1 MQKFSYYFIVIT
13 YYINYSL
20 AIEPIYPQVCQRI
33 SIMHQ
38 PNPIDAP
45 ISPVGLSELLNS
57 LPCCLSLNRQDPLPV
72 YHLIMEVNNFR
83 KNVLLKK
90 FREISILILFCFTG
104 KIFNAR
110 DMELC
115 SILD

>member
-1 MQKFSYYFIVIT
+1 
-13 YYINYSL
+13 
-20 AIEPIYPQVCQRI
+20 
-33 SIMHQ
+33 MHQ

-57 LPCCLSLNRQDPLPV
+57 LPCCLTLNRQDPLPI
-72 YHLIMEVNNFR
+72 YHLIMEVNHQ
-83 KNVLLKK
+83 KNYLKV
-90 FREISILILFCFTG
+90 FYELTESSIFTLFYFTG
-104 KIFNAR
+104 KIFNTR

>member
-1 MQKFSYYFIVIT
+1 
-13 YYINYSL
+13 
-20 AIEPIYPQVCQRI
+20 
-33 SIMHQ
+33 MHQ

-57 LPCCLSLNRQDPLPV
+57 LPCCLTLNRQDPLPV
-72 YHLIMEVNNFR
+72 YHLIMEVNYLKNDFNFFSR
-83 KNVLLKK
+83 KNE
-90 FREISILILFCFTG
+90 FNILIFFYFTG

>member
-1 MQKFSYYFIVIT
+1 MKSKNCLYFYFVIITSYKY
-13 YYINYSL
+13 YSL

-33 SIMHQ
+33 TIMHQ

-72 YHLIMEVNNFR
+72 YHLIMEVNNLKIVFD
-83 KNVLLKK
+83 LLFFFQSYKLIQY
-90 FREISILILFCFTG
+90 FNTILFHRED
-104 KIFNAR
+104 I
-110 DMELC
+110 
-115 SILD
+115 